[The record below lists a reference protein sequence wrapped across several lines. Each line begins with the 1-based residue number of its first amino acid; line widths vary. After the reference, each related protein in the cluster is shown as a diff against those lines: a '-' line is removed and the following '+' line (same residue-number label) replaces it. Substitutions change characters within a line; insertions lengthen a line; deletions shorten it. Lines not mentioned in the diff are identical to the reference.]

1 MDSITK
7 AQLAISTPEQVDRL
21 FTFIA
26 ALVVKDESED
36 SRWVLLIN
44 ILNGF

>member
-1 MDSITK
+1 V
-7 AQLAISTPEQVDRL
+7 QVDRL

-36 SRWVLLIN
+36 SRWRLIS
-44 ILNGF
+44 IF